1 MLEHRLVKCTNSKT
15 TLLKCSVLHPSR
27 MHVALQVRIV
37 VSLSQKNIKQMIVQ
51 HAFSGCRTSSNIM
64 FRSSLLYHHVDIM
77 VSLDGHTCSTHTH
90 VRGRIVCRSS
100 VASTLTSNQFSIT
113 WWRVSGLSC
122 LTFSK
127 NVSCLICSRALLPH
141 TDVHKRM
148 CMWRFC
154 RTSVKLRKNKR
165 WLMAAKRVVLLY
177 LFKNYSGCHR
187 GHPWCFRALCSYWCS
202 QTRFYV

>member
-1 MLEHRLVKCTNSKT
+1 MAQPVFELTSSRTTFFSYSVFNYSSTLLKLYGVDTHLFKHNSKNVQRIVSDRMISSSVECYLIFKYQQNYWLRHVFQRTTSQHVMLEHRLVKCTNSKT

-27 MHVALQVRIV
+27 MHVALQVRIA

-77 VSLDGHTCSTHTH
+77 FSRDGHTCSTHTH

-113 WWRVSGLSC
+113 
-122 LTFSK
+122 
-127 NVSCLICSRALLPH
+127 
-141 TDVHKRM
+141 
-148 CMWRFC
+148 
-154 RTSVKLRKNKR
+154 
-165 WLMAAKRVVLLY
+165 
-177 LFKNYSGCHR
+177 
-187 GHPWCFRALCSYWCS
+187 
-202 QTRFYV
+202 